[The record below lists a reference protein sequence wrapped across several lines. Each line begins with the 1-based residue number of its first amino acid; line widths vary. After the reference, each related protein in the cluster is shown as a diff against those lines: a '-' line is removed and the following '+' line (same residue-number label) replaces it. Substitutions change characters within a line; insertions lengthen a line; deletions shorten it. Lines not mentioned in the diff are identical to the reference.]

1 MNKLDENVVL
11 RLLREQR
18 AKQLDL
24 LREELDVNVN
34 VDGVVKKV
42 ISPGLKVRTSSDGI
56 LFTVHSVGKNSIV
69 LRDANGNKFVVTDQE
84 LEDLYELD

>member
-18 AKQLDL
+18 AKQLRTL
-24 LREELDVNVN
+24 CEELDVNVN

-42 ISPGLKVRTSSDGI
+42 IAPGLKVRTSSDGV
-56 LFTVHSVGKNSIV
+56 LFTVDSIGKDNVV
-69 LRDANGNKFVVTDQE
+69 LRDTEGNKLVVTDKE